1 MNSNELGVSAAS
13 ATARAG
19 GRAPPWL
26 LWPRHGS
33 PAEGIP
39 ALERRKKKEGSH
51 ASRLRRQKAVLFPV
65 FQSAELIAAHKLLP
79 ICCWSLKCNNAHGY
93 EEGASPPPIFMST
106 TPQRSPSGT
115 PRLRQQFH
123 PPFPKSATGPVCRE
137 IAGGRK
143 HAEPVCV
150 ESSYLKIAAA
160 SRFRSLILLNG
171 Y

>member
-1 MNSNELGVSAAS
+1 MNSNELGVSTAS

-93 EEGASPPPIFMST
+93 EEGAPPPPHFYVDYSPTVTLGHASIET
-106 TPQRSPSGT
+106 TISSSIPEERYRSRMP
-115 PRLRQQFH
+115 
-123 PPFPKSATGPVCRE
+123 
-137 IAGGRK
+137 
-143 HAEPVCV
+143 
-150 ESSYLKIAAA
+150 
-160 SRFRSLILLNG
+160 
-171 Y
+171 